1 MPVGSALEDAL
12 VRLETAIG
20 QVEGAVDQ
28 RLEHARRISDMED
41 EVQRLGADRSNL
53 AQSLDAAQARAG
65 RIEAANQDVS
75 RRLVAAM
82 ETIRDV
88 LARSGGG

>member
-1 MPVGSALEDAL
+1 MPAGSVLEDAL
-12 VRLETAIG
+12 VRLEAAIG
-20 QVEGAVDQ
+20 RVEGAVDR
-28 RLEHARRISDMED
+28 RLEHARRIADMED

-75 RRLVAAM
+75 RRLVTAM

-88 LARSGGG
+88 LGRNSDG

>member
-1 MPVGSALEDAL
+1 MPVGSVLEDAL

-20 QVEGAVDQ
+20 RVEGAVDQ

-53 AQSLDAAQARAG
+53 AQSLDSAQARAG
-65 RIEAANQDVS
+65 RIEVANQDVS

-88 LARSGGG
+88 LSRNGGG